1 MDFLP
6 ILAQTIPVFLVM
18 GVGFACQRMG
28 LINDDLE
35 KGIMRLVLN
44 VLLPCFILWKVPG
57 NPALQSSGVVVSA
70 LGWGMGITA
79 ISFAICFGAGKLIGL
94 SKETGVATFAVAVG
108 LQNYGFIPISLIE
121 GIFMKDTALPMLGVL
136 FVHNLGVEIVLW
148 TLGVMLISGQ
158 HQGAWKNLIS
168 GPVIAILLGLTLN
181 FSGGHEHIPWVVKE
195 GIAKLGV
202 CSIPIS
208 LMLVGASLGGV
219 VAREGLELDWKIM
232 SSSCLLRFGLLPL
245 LFVAAALWVGPE
257 GYLQRLLLI
266 QAAMP
271 SAVFPIVLAK
281 FFGGKPRVAVI
292 VALTTSV
299 ISLLVTPFLL
309 TVLFGFFGIEIE
321 QN

>member
-136 FVHNLGVEIVLW
+136 FVRRVEESDQRSGDRDPVGPNPELLWRTRAHSLGCQRRHRETGRL
-148 TLGVMLISGQ
+148 LDP
-158 HQGAWKNLIS
+158 HQPDAGR
-168 GPVIAILLGLTLN
+168 
-181 FSGGHEHIPWVVKE
+181 
-195 GIAKLGV
+195 GIAGRSRCPRGSGV
-202 CSIPIS
+202 
-208 LMLVGASLGGV
+208 
-219 VAREGLELDWKIM
+219 GLEDHVVQ
-232 SSSCLLRFGLLPL
+232 LP
-245 LFVAAALWVGPE
+245 VAIRIAPTPVCGRRAVG
-257 GYLQRLLLI
+257 R
-266 QAAMP
+266 
-271 SAVFPIVLAK
+271 
-281 FFGGKPRVAVI
+281 
-292 VALTTSV
+292 T
-299 ISLLVTPFLL
+299 
-309 TVLFGFFGIEIE
+309 
-321 QN
+321 